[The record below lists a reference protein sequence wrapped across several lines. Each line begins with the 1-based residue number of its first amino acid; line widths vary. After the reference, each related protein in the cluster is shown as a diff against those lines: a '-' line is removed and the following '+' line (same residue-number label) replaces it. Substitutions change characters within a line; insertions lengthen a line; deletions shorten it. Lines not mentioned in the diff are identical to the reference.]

1 MDKNVYTTTINYDIV
16 CCTWLPP
23 PPLPR
28 DFLADSEKHELFLT
42 VRLSRGQNPTNL
54 EKVENYYKLW
64 LFLWYL
70 ITLAPPPPSPRDFL
84 TGPDKHE
91 LSLTVRFS
99 HDKNI
104 YTTTINYDFVC
115 FAWLPSPPS
124 MRFSRWPWERW
135 TLLDGEII
143 SWSKSN
149 QPWKLENYYKLWL
162 FLSYLITL
170 ATNPPPPPMRFSHW
184 PWQSWTVLDSEI
196 FSWQKYFHKY
206 HKLWLCLLCLITL
219 TGSVP

>member
-1 MDKNVYTTTINYDIV
+1 MTLSAAPDYHPRPAPFHEIFSLTLRSMNSSWLWDYLAVKIPLTLKKLKITTNYD
-16 CCTWLPP
+16 
-23 PPLPR
+23 
-28 DFLADSEKHELFLT
+28 
-42 VRLSRGQNPTNL
+42 
-54 EKVENYYKLW
+54 
-64 LFLWYL
+64 L
-70 ITLAPPPPSPRDFL
+70 ITLATPPPSPQDFL

-115 FAWLPSPPS
+115 FAWLPSPPLP

-170 ATNPPPPPMRFSHW
+170 ATPPSH
-184 PWQSWTVLDSEI
+184 EI
-196 FSWQKYFHKY
+196 FS
-206 HKLWLCLLCLITL
+206 LTL
-219 TGSVP
+219 TIMNCPWQWDFLMTKIFPQVP

>member
-1 MDKNVYTTTINYDIV
+1 MEKWKRKLPLPRTKFHSETSMSFFTDPNEHELSLTVTFSHGQKCLHNYHKLWHCLLHLITT
-16 CCTWLPP
+16 P

-70 ITLAPPPPSPRDFL
+70 ITLATPPPSPRDFL

-104 YTTTINYDFVC
+104 STSTINYDFVC
-115 FAWLPSPPS
+115 FAWLP
-124 MRFSRWPWERW
+124 
-135 TLLDGEII
+135 
-143 SWSKSN
+143 
-149 QPWKLENYYKLWL
+149 
-162 FLSYLITL
+162 
-170 ATNPPPPPMRFSHW
+170 
-184 PWQSWTVLDSEI
+184 
-196 FSWQKYFHKY
+196 
-206 HKLWLCLLCLITL
+206 
-219 TGSVP
+219 